1 LLELLLAKE
10 THQPFDHA
18 RYEESVRSGVSRVVH
33 DQAAA
38 GLDVVNDGEQGK
50 ASFDSYRLQR
60 LSGFGLVDNAQVP
73 PGAEYRGMAEADDF
87 PEFYANLWPWGPRG
101 AVPPPPRPQTLCCTG
116 PVGWA
121 DFSEVERDIA
131 NLQAATAGV
140 PTAEV
145 FMTALSP
152 ATYAPPNLH
161 YPSEVAYLDALAD
174 AMQREYQAIIDAG
187 FVLQIDAPDL
197 TTMFRMSHITERE
210 HQEALELRVN
220 AINRAVRDLPADRVR
235 VHVCW
240 GADEAPHNRD
250 VPLKDIVT
258 SLLRLRPH
266 GLSVPGANGRH
277 AHEWRVWKD
286 VGLPDEK
293 VLIAGVIDS
302 TSNIIEHPEAVA
314 ERIVRYAEVVG
325 PERVIAGVDC
335 GFGTTAQ
342 VAQVDPH
349 IVMAKL
355 RSLVEGAALAGRQV

>member
-1 LLELLLAKE
+1 
-10 THQPFDHA
+10 
-18 RYEESVRSGVSRVVH
+18 
-33 DQAAA
+33 
-38 GLDVVNDGEQGK
+38 
-50 ASFDSYRLQR
+50 
-60 LSGFGLVDNAQVP
+60 
-73 PGAEYRGMAEADDF
+73 
-87 PEFYANLWPWGPRG
+87 
-101 AVPPPPRPQTLCCTG
+101 
-116 PVGWA
+116 
-121 DFSEVERDIA
+121 
-131 NLQAATAGV
+131 
-140 PTAEV
+140 
-145 FMTALSP
+145 
-152 ATYAPPNLH
+152 
-161 YPSEVAYLDALAD
+161 VAYLDALAD